1 MKTQKLSERTK
12 YDFQCSLPLCHWSG
26 WFSAL
31 PEVIVVALSLLKPP
45 IANAYKPSHALEG
58 LERLRIAAKISKAV
72 LQLGISILFLSI
84 FRKAGP
90 FFLRILQMTR

>member
-12 YDFQCSLPLCHWSG
+12 YDLQCSLPLCHWSG
-26 WFSAL
+26 WFSDP
-31 PEVIVVALSLLKPP
+31 PEVIVVALSLLKSR
-45 IANAYKPSHALEG
+45 IANSYKTSHALEG
-58 LERLRIAAKISKAV
+58 LERLRVAAKISKAV
-72 LQLGISILFLSI
+72 LQLGIGILFLPI